1 MVAERLDVL
10 RVMQN
15 RLWAENARSL
25 LVVLQGMDACGKDGT
40 VRRVL
45 SGVNPQGCRVTSFKV
60 PCVHESDHDY
70 LWRVHAAC
78 PARGEM
84 GIFNRSHYEDV
95 VTTYVLGLID
105 SDTRSRRYRHILD
118 FERMLHDEGTSIV
131 KVFLH
136 VSKEEQRSRLQER
149 LDDPEKR
156 WKFRAED
163 LATRDRWDAYH
174 AAYEEA
180 IDATSAQWAPWH
192 VVPADHKWVRD
203 VAVSSLIAAV
213 LERMSPRVP
222 QSSEDLDGIV
232 VT

>member
-1 MVAERLDVL
+1 
-10 RVMQN
+10 
-15 RLWAENARSL
+15 
-25 LVVLQGMDACGKDGT
+25 MDACGKDGT

-60 PCVHESDHDY
+60 PCGHESDHDY

-78 PARGEM
+78 PPRGEM

-95 VTTYVLGLID
+95 VTTYVLGLVD
-105 SDTRSRRYRHILD
+105 AATRRRRYRHLLD

-136 VSKEEQRSRLQER
+136 VSKEEQRRRLQER

-156 WKFRAED
+156 WKFRSED
-163 LATRDRWDAYH
+163 LVTRTRWDEYQ
-174 AAYEEA
+174 AAYEDA
-180 IDATSAQWAPWH
+180 IDATTAEWAPWY

-203 VAVSSLIAAV
+203 LAISSLLVDA
-213 LERMSPRVP
+213 LERMDPRVP
-222 QSSEDLDGIV
+222 QPSESLDGVV